1 MPGAPGG
8 GAPRSPAPSSAA
20 ALTALPELG
29 APAVLLLRSVD
40 RVAMA
45 LLLDRFGLTLTLVAH
60 GEEIPGSYWS
70 DSEAGLK
77 GEQLYARLDTPVHS
91 LLHEAGHYICMSPE
105 RRAGLDTD
113 AGGDDLE
120 EAAVCYLQVLLAGE
134 LAAVGRARMFADM
147 DSWGYSFRL
156 GSTRA
161 WFEGD
166 AQDAR
171 AWLERHGVIDAGGR
185 ITGGLRQPS

>member
-1 MPGAPGG
+1 MAGAPGA
-8 GAPRSPAPSSAA
+8 GAPRSVAAADAA
-20 ALTALPELG
+20 ALTALPEFG
-29 APAVLLLRSVD
+29 SPAVLLLRSID
-40 RVAMA
+40 RVGVA
-45 LLLDRFGLTLTLVAH
+45 LLLDRFGLSLTLVAH
-60 GEEIPGSYWS
+60 GDEIPGSYWG

-77 GEQLYARLDTPVHS
+77 GEQLYARLDTPLHS
-91 LLHEAGHYICMSPE
+91 ILHEACHYICMSPE

-120 EAAVCYLQVLLAGE
+120 ESAVCYLQVLLAGE
-134 LAAVGRARMFADM
+134 LAAVGRARMLADM

-166 AQDAR
+166 AADAR
-171 AWLERHGVIDAGGR
+171 AWLCQKGIVDAAGR
-185 ITGGLRQPS
+185 LTGRLGA

>member
-1 MPGAPGG
+1 MPGTPAG
-8 GAPRSPAPSSAA
+8 GAPRAVAASSAG
-20 ALTALPELG
+20 ALTALPEFG

-40 RVAMA
+40 RIPVA
-45 LLLDRFGLTLTLVAH
+45 LLLDRFGLELTLVAH
-60 GEEIPGSYWS
+60 GEQIAGSYWG
-70 DSEAGLK
+70 DSEAGLR

-91 LLHEAGHYICMSPE
+91 ILHEAGHYICMSPE
-105 RRAGLDTD
+105 RRAGLDSN

-134 LAAVGRARMFADM
+134 LAAVGRTRMLADM

-161 WFEGD
+161 WFESD
-166 AQDAR
+166 AADAR
-171 AWLERHGVIDAGGR
+171 AWLERHAVVDAHGSLSGS
-185 ITGGLRQPS
+185 LRAR